1 MEEGKSRKEGRKME
15 EKWKKNERKKKEK
28 LVRRDLRVAFCLCL
42 YGWLLSKKSFD
53 ATTVYFRLEV
63 QKFWQR
69 LIG

>member
-1 MEEGKSRKEGRKME
+1 MMDGRRKSRKGAGRK
-15 EKWKKNERKKKEK
+15 KNGRKERKKEK